1 MPYIPAGRRRAVAI
15 LTAAVAALL
24 LPAAANAAPTPPP
37 PDWIAATLGT
47 TTYVPP
53 TCTDPNLT
61 QPFQSFGDQSYY
73 VLAPGESPSNFTG
86 DGWMLLKG
94 ANITTGTLADGPT
107 GSVLDLPGGS
117 MAVSPPMCVASNYPT
132 ARTMVRNVQ
141 GPGGVHVFVTYAGT
155 ATWSKAKD
163 GGSAQGKGNAW
174 GLSTNLKLD
183 PANTDGWQIV
193 RFALVAD
200 GGAKNDYQLYN
211 FYVDPYAKR

>member
-15 LTAAVAALL
+15 LAAAVAAMA
-24 LPAAANAAPTPPP
+24 LPAAASAAPNPPPP

-53 TCTDPNLT
+53 TCTDPTLT
-61 QPFQSFGDQSYY
+61 QPFQSFGDQNYY
-73 VLAPGESPSNFTG
+73 VLAPGESPSNFAG
-86 DGWMLLKG
+86 DGWTLLAG
-94 ANITTGTLADGPT
+94 ANITTSTLSDGTT

-117 MAVSPPMCVASNYPT
+117 MAISPPMCVASNYPT

-141 GPGGVHVFVTYAGT
+141 GGGGVHVFVTYAGT
-155 ATWSKAKD
+155 STWSKAKD
-163 GGSAQGKGNAW
+163 GGSCHGKGNAW
-174 GLSTNLKLD
+174 GLSDNVKLS

-193 RFALVAD
+193 RFALVPD
-200 GGAKNDYQLYN
+200 NGNNDHQAYN